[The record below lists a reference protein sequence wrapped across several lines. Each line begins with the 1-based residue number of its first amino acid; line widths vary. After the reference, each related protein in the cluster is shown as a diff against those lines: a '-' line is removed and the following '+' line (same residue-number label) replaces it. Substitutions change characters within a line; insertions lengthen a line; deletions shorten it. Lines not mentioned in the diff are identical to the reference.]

1 MQGEKESHEAPP
13 RVNAVKWLE
22 GDPKYALKCWKSRNP
37 DPTREESIAEKYA
50 TIWLR
55 KVGAGKR
62 RQKLCEISS
71 ENWLRQL
78 LFAPSSRAVRETV
91 CGVLGNLC
99 KVYLQLDFHIE
110 IHGFIPSSVAFL

>member
-1 MQGEKESHEAPP
+1 MQGEKESQGAPP

-22 GDPKYALKCWKSRNP
+22 GDPKYALTCCKSKNP

-50 TIWLR
+50 TIWLH

-62 RQKLCEISS
+62 RQKLREISS

-99 KVYLQLDFHIE
+99 KVY
-110 IHGFIPSSVAFL
+110 